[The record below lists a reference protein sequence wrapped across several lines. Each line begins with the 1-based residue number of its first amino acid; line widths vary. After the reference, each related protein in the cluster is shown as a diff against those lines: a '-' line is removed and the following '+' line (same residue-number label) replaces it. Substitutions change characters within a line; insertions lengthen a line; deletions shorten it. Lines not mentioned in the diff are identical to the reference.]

1 MINGDEAVSLSQ
13 IALEIKSDDV
23 KVNESSWKD
32 EKIEK
37 LVEQLKNQQNVSF
50 CFEIFLFLY
59 YLLDI
64 QYRLSLHNANYSNF
78 YF

>member
-1 MINGDEAVSLSQ
+1 MINGDEAVSLNQ
-13 IALEIKSDDV
+13 IALEIKSDDA

-50 CFEIFLFLY
+50 WIIGY
-59 YLLDI
+59 TI
-64 QYRLSLHNANYSNF
+64 QVTSS
-78 YF
+78 

>member
-1 MINGDEAVSLSQ
+1 MINGDEAVSLNQ
-13 IALEIKSDDV
+13 IALEIKSDDA

-50 CFEIFLFLY
+50 CFYIFLFL
-59 YLLDI
+59 
-64 QYRLSLHNANYSNF
+64 
-78 YF
+78 

>member
-50 CFEIFLFLY
+50 CFEISLFLY
-59 YLLDI
+59 YLLAI
-64 QYRLSLHNANYSNF
+64 QINYPYR
-78 YF
+78 

>member
-1 MINGDEAVSLSQ
+1 MINGDEAVSLNQ
-13 IALEIKSDDV
+13 IALEIKSDDA

-50 CFEIFLFLY
+50 WIIGY
-59 YLLDI
+59 TI
-64 QYRLSLHNANYSNF
+64 QVTFS
-78 YF
+78 

>member
-1 MINGDEAVSLSQ
+1 MINGDEAVSLNQ
-13 IALEIKSDDV
+13 IALEIKSDDA

-50 CFEIFLFLY
+50 WIIGY
-59 YLLDI
+59 TV
-64 QYRLSLHNANYSNF
+64 QVTSS
-78 YF
+78 